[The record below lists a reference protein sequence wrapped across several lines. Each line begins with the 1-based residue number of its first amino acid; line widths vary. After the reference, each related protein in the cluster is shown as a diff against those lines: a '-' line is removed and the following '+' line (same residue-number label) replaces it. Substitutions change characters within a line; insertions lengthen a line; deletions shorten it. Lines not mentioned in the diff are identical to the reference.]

1 MTPVFAD
8 EVSTQ
13 AQNSE
18 QAAVQTT
25 QTKTQTKNLVQE
37 KEKDLKTN
45 PLKSFFSKFLNN
57 LIIVFSFQILLYL
70 FSYFKE
76 YS

>member
-25 QTKTQTKNLVQE
+25 QTKAQTKNLVQ
-37 KEKDLKTN
+37 KIKKLQNKQKY
-45 PLKSFFSKFLNN
+45 PL
-57 LIIVFSFQILLYL
+57 
-70 FSYFKE
+70 
-76 YS
+76 